1 MTYFPY
7 NHELARAV
15 AARFIQLE
23 GGVINK
29 MKLMK
34 LMYLLDREAI
44 CEDGCAIIGGCY
56 MSFPYGPIVSEELDA
71 ANYNAWRGILKS
83 DSGYYLQL
91 NGGDYG
97 FDLLSEWVEEKIQ
110 AVYNKFGKMTQF
122 ELSDYTHQKENC
134 PEWKNP
140 SPKKTEYISLRDIA
154 GDKADEVEAL
164 AQELSMFAK
173 R

>member
-23 GGVINK
+23 GGIINK

-44 CEDGCAIIGGCY
+44 CEDGCAIIGGRY
-56 MSFPYGPIVSEELDA
+56 MSFQYGPLVSEELDA
-71 ANYNAWRGILKS
+71 ANYNRWAGITINGF
-83 DSGYYLQL
+83 DLQL
-91 NGGDYG
+91 SGDDYG

-110 AVYNKFGKMTQF
+110 AVYSKFGKMTQF

-134 PEWKNP
+134 PEWVDP
-140 SPKKTEYISLRDIA
+140 TPKKTEYITLRDIA

>member
-1 MTYFPY
+1 MIYFPY

-23 GGVINK
+23 GGIINK

-44 CEDGCAIIGGCY
+44 CEDGCAIVGGHY
-56 MSFPYGPIVSEELDA
+56 MSFAYGPVVSEELDA
-71 ANYNAWRGILKS
+71 ANYNTWAGITRSK
-83 DSGYYLQL
+83 DGYELQL
-91 NGGDYG
+91 HGKDFA
-97 FDLLSEWVEEKIQ
+97 FDLISEWVEEKIQ
-110 AVYNKFGKMTQF
+110 TVYQKFGKMTPF
-122 ELSDYTHQKENC
+122 ELSEYTHQKENC
-134 PEWKNP
+134 PEWAAP
-140 SPKKTEYISLRDIA
+140 SRKKTEYISLRDIA